1 MASISARPLRATD
14 RRIRRPARHPI
25 RSGPTKPAAITRR
38 QLAPYGVN
46 YTGPN
51 HYSGDLEY
59 DRRFLRQAW
68 DRYPETPWGQRAFL
82 MLQTLSCTAPNFGC
96 QGPNCFREVIRQ
108 GERFLREY
116 PQTPFLKEQ
125 TYHLALAY
133 ETWWS
138 LGQARTGRPH
148 RRRRQGRQIL
158 GRSRQKTGPR
168 ALRGTDPHGNLRKSG
183 SPLGTT
189 GAAAAKTRSRHWR
202 ARLLLLF
209 VLSDYGRRSRYT
221 WNASSWWTSSNS

>member
-38 QLAPYGVN
+38 QLAPYGVK

-138 LGQARTGRPH
+138 LGQAEPD
-148 RRRRQGRQIL
+148 
-158 GRSRQKTGPR
+158 
-168 ALRGTDPHGNLRKSG
+168 DPTAEGAKVDKS
-183 SPLGTT
+183 S
-189 GAAAAKTRSRHWR
+189 AEAKK
-202 ARLLLLF
+202 
-209 VLSDYGRRSRYT
+209 
-221 WNASSWWTSSNS
+221 NP